1 MSHTISIRTISI
13 FAAIIGIIAIA
24 LMSAYGNPAQGQSL
38 PSVEFTQ
45 NTITIHEPDQ
55 SPHRVNV
62 TFTVALSQV
71 STQTVTVWYASADHT
86 ATATTRDYIPASGT
100 LYFNPGI
107 TQRTVSFTV
116 LDDTIVEDSTE
127 RFYVEL
133 SQPSNAVLGTRYLVA
148 VFITDDDESAPYNLT
163 APATV
168 REDQGTFTVRVATA
182 SSPVVDIEADFY
194 IYDLPGTAREGVDYQ
209 NVSKILFLDPGERGA
224 EFEVTLRND
233 ADDEADKSFT
243 LNLRQNGPGHPQI
256 NLGITELTVTILDD
270 DPATPTNLELAS
282 QTTDDD
288 LGHVA
293 VLQWDYSDA
302 EGYLLESRDGTS
314 GTWNCIVAGT
324 YSSREPTGTSTVSS
338 TRGGAMDAS
347 QDWHFRVRNFTSQ
360 QFSYPGEAT
369 CDENADYGYIFST
382 VADQGYN
389 LSPADT
395 LGPVAIPA
403 IDPTVRPT
411 WQPTGLTIAAGAK
424 HRDVT
429 VSWDEPPDGSNV
441 TGFAL
446 YRKWQGDSNT
456 PHLCLYWS
464 TKTSEF
470 ITSYRDYAIAA
481 YDTTDNKNQYV
492 YTVYPL
498 NDAVTFDLEAQ
509 GGCDDY
515 EPTSVPSI
523 SATATLAISTDI
535 FPNSGGDLEYPDAPA
550 PTGLTLTTKVNER
563 NRGIGSMI
571 RASWD
576 DVSSAPGYKAR
587 WRKTGETAWR
597 DHSRSRHVE
606 YKKETGLQS
615 GRYNNC
621 TGVPRFQDEEAQ
633 ARGAGVEDGDISS
646 GLGDGSTRVWCL
658 RQNAKLLTR
667 VAETWPPMYNAGPD
681 KPNDN
686 SAGTGT
692 RMILLDR
699 NQQHEVQVATCTD
712 LSCAS
717 TGAWSSSAYA
727 YSR

>member
-1 MSHTISIRTISI
+1 MGLLRRR
-13 FAAIIGIIAIA
+13 G
-24 LMSAYGNPAQGQSL
+24 LPARKQGR
-38 PSVEFTQ
+38 
-45 NTITIHEPDQ
+45 H
-55 SPHRVNV
+55 
-62 TFTVALSQV
+62 
-71 STQTVTVWYASADHT
+71 
-86 ATATTRDYIPASGT
+86 
-100 LYFNPGI
+100 
-107 TQRTVSFTV
+107 QR
-116 LDDTIVEDSTE
+116 
-127 RFYVEL
+127 
-133 SQPSNAVLGTRYLVA
+133 Q
-148 VFITDDDESAPYNLT
+148 
-163 APATV
+163 
-168 REDQGTFTVRVATA
+168 
-182 SSPVVDIEADFY
+182 
-194 IYDLPGTAREGVDYQ
+194 
-209 NVSKILFLDPGERGA
+209 
-224 EFEVTLRND
+224 
-233 ADDEADKSFT
+233 
-243 LNLRQNGPGHPQI
+243 
-256 NLGITELTVTILDD
+256 
-270 DPATPTNLELAS
+270 LELHS
-282 QTTDDD
+282 RR
-288 LGHVA
+288 HI
-293 VLQWDYSDA
+293 
-302 EGYLLESRDGTS
+302 LLKGTHWHQHGQHHQGWS
-314 GTWNCIVAGT
+314 NG
-324 YSSREPTGTSTVSS
+324 RQL
-338 TRGGAMDAS
+338 

-360 QFSYPGEAT
+360 EFSYPGEAT
-369 CDENADYGYIFST
+369 CDENTDEDGKIDTDDYGYIFST
-382 VADQGYN
+382 VDDQGYN

-424 HRDVT
+424 HRDVQI
-429 VSWDEPPDGSNV
+429 SWDEPPAGSNV

-498 NDAVTFDLEAQ
+498 NDAVTFDLAAQ

-692 RMILLDR
+692 RIILLDR

>member
-1 MSHTISIRTISI
+1 MTHTISIRTISI
-13 FAAIIGIIAIA
+13 FAAIIGLLAIV
-24 LMSAYGNPAQGQSL
+24 LMTAQGNPAQGQSL

-270 DPATPTNLELAS
+270 DPAIPTNLELAS
-282 QTTDDD
+282 QTTDDT

-314 GTWNCIVAGT
+314 GNWNCIVAGT
-324 YSSREPTGTSTVSS
+324 YSSREPTGTSTVST
-338 TRGGAMDAS
+338 TRGVEPWPPAKTG
-347 QDWHFRVRNFTSQ
+347 TSGSGTSPQ
-360 QFSYPGEAT
+360 RSSPTQERPPAT
-369 CDENADYGYIFST
+369 SSADYGYIFST
-382 VADQGYN
+382 VEDQGYN
-389 LSPADT
+389 LSPDRHPGT
-395 LGPVAIPA
+395 
-403 IDPTVRPT
+403 
-411 WQPTGLTIAAGAK
+411 
-424 HRDVT
+424 
-429 VSWDEPPDGSNV
+429 
-441 TGFAL
+441 
-446 YRKWQGDSNT
+446 
-456 PHLCLYWS
+456 
-464 TKTSEF
+464 
-470 ITSYRDYAIAA
+470 
-481 YDTTDNKNQYV
+481 
-492 YTVYPL
+492 
-498 NDAVTFDLEAQ
+498 
-509 GGCDDY
+509 GCDTRHR
-515 EPTSVPSI
+515 PHR
-523 SATATLAISTDI
+523 TAHMAAHRPHHRRRSQ
-535 FPNSGGDLEYPDAPA
+535 AP
-550 PTGLTLTTKVNER
+550 
-563 NRGIGSMI
+563 
-571 RASWD
+571 
-576 DVSSAPGYKAR
+576 
-587 WRKTGETAWR
+587 
-597 DHSRSRHVE
+597 
-606 YKKETGLQS
+606 
-615 GRYNNC
+615 
-621 TGVPRFQDEEAQ
+621 
-633 ARGAGVEDGDISS
+633 
-646 GLGDGSTRVWCL
+646 
-658 RQNAKLLTR
+658 
-667 VAETWPPMYNAGPD
+667 
-681 KPNDN
+681 
-686 SAGTGT
+686 
-692 RMILLDR
+692 
-699 NQQHEVQVATCTD
+699 
-712 LSCAS
+712 
-717 TGAWSSSAYA
+717 
-727 YSR
+727 